1 MILEAF
7 LLMRNWDRN
16 WSGRA
21 GIPEQEFW
29 LRTSLVKARNALHC
43 FDSSF
48 SVTSHMSTSAWRL
61 CETDVT
67 EIEQGTQTPH
77 GWANWTDQLISFPGP
92 LPSFSRKFFRK
103 PSDQLLSGIRFFWPL
118 FQGLG
123 RILTV
128 FSLPPILGAGGGYSL
143 SALSPSVL
151 GTWGGEVTHCL
162 LSLWSSVLHK
172 FEFFQIQELR
182 IHKFGVAFDTF

>member
-1 MILEAF
+1 MVLEAF

-29 LRTSLVKARNALHC
+29 LRTSLVEARNALHG

-48 SVTSHMSTSAWRL
+48 SVKSHMSASAWRL

-67 EIEQGTQTPH
+67 EIEQGSQTPH

-92 LPSFSRKFFRK
+92 LPSFSHKFFRK
-103 PSDQLLSGIRFFWPL
+103 PSDQLLCGIRFPRPL
-118 FQGLG
+118 YWGLG
-123 RILTV
+123 GATHCFL
-128 FSLPPILGAGGGYSL
+128 SLFAGGW
-143 SALSPSVL
+143 A
-151 GTWGGEVTHCL
+151 THCL
-162 LSLWSSVLHK
+162 LSLPLCWRLGGKATHCLLSLSLSGALCSTSLNFFK
-172 FEFFQIQELR
+172 F
-182 IHKFGVAFDTF
+182 KS